1 MKKKVLFL
9 CTHNSARSQMAE
21 GLLNSVCGDKYE
33 AYSAGSTPTKINP
46 FSIQV
51 LKDFGIDISKHYSKS
66 TEQFIGKKFE
76 YVVTVCDNAKEMCPF
91 IPGAK
96 NYVHREFEDPSR
108 VEGTD
113 NIKLNAF
120 RKSRDEIREWIIEFF
135 CDKN

>member
-21 GLLNSVCGDKYE
+21 DLLNNICGDKYE

-66 TEQFIGKKFE
+66 TEQFMGAKFE
-76 YVVTVCDNAKEMCPF
+76 YVITVVIMQKKCVLSFQVQKTMPIGILKIRRELKEQTTL
-91 IPGAK
+91 
-96 NYVHREFEDPSR
+96 R
-108 VEGTD
+108 
-113 NIKLNAF
+113 
-120 RKSRDEIREWIIEFF
+120 
-135 CDKN
+135 